1 MIRCLKSLEI
11 VDSVDLPIIGSPNQA
26 KELAKLP
33 TRIASRAA
41 HVAAK
46 RYLKSDSP
54 PKAATYCIEVS
65 FTMNLLTKAKNG
77 NIRDKCGAKA
87 ADFDFSCIDGL
98 TINTIATRHANHSVA
113 SHRLRYSQF
122 LKDLSPL
129 ITCIFGILPA
139 KCFALL

>member
-11 VDSVDLPIIGSPNQA
+11 VDSVDLPIIGLRQIQA
-26 KELAKLP
+26 KRVSQ
-33 TRIASRAA
+33 TTHIRIGPSRAA

-46 RYLKSDSP
+46 RYLKGNDSP

-77 NIRDKCGAKA
+77 NIRDKCRAKA

-98 TINTIATRHANHSVA
+98 TINTIAARHANHSVA
-113 SHRLRYSQF
+113 SHIDYATPNS
-122 LKDLSPL
+122 
-129 ITCIFGILPA
+129 
-139 KCFALL
+139 